1 MSIRPLRAVDVVLD
15 DAPVTC
21 LHEFTARRDYLLDVD
36 GRRHGQPLPGTGGC
50 GFRSSGAPIASCRGH
65 TGRETT
71 SARVSVRTNVRVCSP
86 EWGQVHLL
94 RHHSHLCLALGPPA
108 VNGPK
113 AAGNQKGSATDLGT
127 GYRAAQR
134 AWESASGRQLYLKKR
149 TACVR

>member
-1 MSIRPLRAVDVVLD
+1 MHVLVSGQMC
-15 DAPVTC
+15 AC
-21 LHEFTARRDYLLDVD
+21 ARRNGDRFD
-36 GRRHGQPLPGTGGC
+36 
-50 GFRSSGAPIASCRGH
+50 
-65 TGRETT
+65 
-71 SARVSVRTNVRVCSP
+71 
-86 EWGQVHLL
+86 LL
-94 RHHSHLCLALGPPA
+94 RHHSHPCLALGPPA